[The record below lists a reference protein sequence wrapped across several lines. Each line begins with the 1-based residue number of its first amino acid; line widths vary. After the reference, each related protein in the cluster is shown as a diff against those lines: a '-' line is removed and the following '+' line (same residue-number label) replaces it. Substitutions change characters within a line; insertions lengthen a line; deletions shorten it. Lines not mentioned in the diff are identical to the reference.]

1 MKINMNQQPRI
12 CPICG
17 QIYHE
22 PPALFQEQMEKRKS
36 APTVA
41 REKPFRALELAMKS
55 RKKSSIPF
63 ISIQRTFECNIH
75 NNPSEYLVHDRIPI
89 SVKVR

>member
-1 MKINMNQQPRI
+1 MKIKSNQQRRI

-22 PPALFQEQMEKRKS
+22 PPALSRADGKTQICPDCGTREALQSIGVCNEEQE
-36 APTVA
+36 
-41 REKPFRALELAMKS
+41 
-55 RKKSSIPF
+55 KSSIPF
-63 ISIQRTFECNIH
+63 ISIQRIFECNIH

>member
-1 MKINMNQQPRI
+1 MKIKSSLQKRI

-17 QIYHE
+17 QIYRE
-22 PPALFQEQMEKRKS
+22 PPALSRADGKTQIC
-36 APTVA
+36 PDCGP
-41 REKPFRALELAMKS
+41 REALQSIGVCKKS
-55 RKKSSIPF
+55 RKKLSISF

>member
-1 MKINMNQQPRI
+1 MNRL
-12 CPICG
+12 
-17 QIYHE
+17 H
-22 PPALFQEQMEKRKS
+22 FQEQMEKRKS

-41 REKPFRALELAMKS
+41 REKPLIALELAMKS

>member
-22 PPALFQEQMEKRKS
+22 PPALLRADGKTQICPDCGTREALQSIGVCNEEQEKIIN
-36 APTVA
+36 T
-41 REKPFRALELAMKS
+41 
-55 RKKSSIPF
+55 
-63 ISIQRTFECNIH
+63 IH
-75 NNPSEYLVHDRIPI
+75 QHTKNL
-89 SVKVR
+89 

>member
-1 MKINMNQQPRI
+1 MKIKSNLQKRI

-22 PPALFQEQMEKRKS
+22 PPALSRADGKTQICPDCGTREALQSIGVGNEEQE
-36 APTVA
+36 
-41 REKPFRALELAMKS
+41 
-55 RKKSSIPF
+55 KSSIPF
-63 ISIQRTFECNIH
+63 ISIQRTLECNIH
-75 NNPSEYLVHDRIPI
+75 NSPSEYLVHDRIPI

>member
-1 MKINMNQQPRI
+1 MN
-12 CPICG
+12 CL
-17 QIYHE
+17 
-22 PPALFQEQMEKRKS
+22 LFQEQTEKRKF

-41 REKPFRALELAMKS
+41 REKPFRALEFAMKN

-63 ISIQRTFECNIH
+63 INIRRIVKCNIH

>member
-22 PPALFQEQMEKRKS
+22 PPALSRADGKTQIC
-36 APTVA
+36 PDCGT
-41 REKPFRALELAMKS
+41 REAFRALELAMKS

>member
-22 PPALFQEQMEKRKS
+22 PPALSRADGKTQICPDCGTREALQSIGVGNEEQE
-36 APTVA
+36 
-41 REKPFRALELAMKS
+41 
-55 RKKSSIPF
+55 KSSIPF

>member
-22 PPALFQEQMEKRKS
+22 PPGSF
-36 APTVA
+36 
-41 REKPFRALELAMKS
+41 KS
-55 RKKSSIPF
+55 RWKNANLPRLWNEGGIAKHGSG
-63 ISIQRTFECNIH
+63 
-75 NNPSEYLVHDRIPI
+75 Y
-89 SVKVR
+89 

>member
-22 PPALFQEQMEKRKS
+22 PPALSRTDGKTQICPDCGTREALDSIGVGNEEQEKIINTINQHTKN
-36 APTVA
+36 
-41 REKPFRALELAMKS
+41 L
-55 RKKSSIPF
+55 
-63 ISIQRTFECNIH
+63 
-75 NNPSEYLVHDRIPI
+75 
-89 SVKVR
+89 

>member
-22 PPALFQEQMEKRKS
+22 PPALSRADGKTQIC
-36 APTVA
+36 PTVA
-41 REKPFRALELAMKS
+41 RGRHCKAWEWIPMS
-55 RKKSSIPF
+55 RKESSKP
-63 ISIQRTFECNIH
+63 SINTR
-75 NNPSEYLVHDRIPI
+75 RILE
-89 SVKVR
+89 